1 MGGERVRA
9 VFFDLDDT
17 LVLTHSATSA
27 AYHALQA
34 FLSTRLHSPAAAD
47 AVDGDALVRHF
58 DRSLETQPWDPS
70 NQIDVTEWRAG
81 LWSKA
86 LQAQG
91 IQDIELA
98 RELQTCFDKERLL
111 AFQWAAGV
119 EVIVKNLLAQGV
131 KVGLITNGHMK
142 VQRAKLRACKAD
154 ELFEI
159 ILVGG
164 EEANEKPH
172 KDIFVKA
179 CDLAGC
185 KPEEAIMI
193 GDNLKTDIQG
203 GLNAGFQGTIWVNI
217 HNLEKVPIESGQPHY
232 IISKIGDLPEVLKS
246 FGLENC

>member
-164 EEANEKPH
+164 
-172 KDIFVKA
+172 
-179 CDLAGC
+179 GC